1 MNALC
6 NALLA
11 LASVLVGLA
20 LCEGALRLLD
30 PRYEHLAA
38 PPRAALDPSEVLHPD
53 SGEPHAVIYNNLG
66 SRQHRHFTE
75 HDLAGAVNL
84 AFFGDSFTEN
94 LRMAAHYQFAEV
106 LDFLLNAHPH
116 GDAGAVPRRFNVLN
130 FGVEGTG
137 IGEQYARYRSLSFK
151 HRFRHVFYVHHHNDV
166 AELRRAAGWA
176 LNDSDELVRQVL
188 RPTPAWRRVLAQL
201 HLTYLVL
208 DVAHR
213 QPVREAVV
221 LSWGEMPALFEALLL
236 RWREEVEA
244 TGGTFHIVLLPMP
257 RGDSWMRGKAD
268 GWRVLNLYRC
278 FHSSGRLL
286 PDEWRFER
294 DSHWN
299 EAGNLLG
306 AHCLYRYLETM
317 LDLPVRSDR
326 DIARLRH
333 AYYAAF
339 WDSSAWYGHRWMPG
353 RPWALAGATTD
364 EDAARRIVARYQA
377 LGGAASRR
385 ERVVKAVGAREPV
398 LRSVWNVHLGR
409 GERSLVYVKEP
420 CDEDDPAAGLFL
432 RWRPWNP
439 ADIDPDE
446 RLVGYEERPR
456 LAAAR
461 RVGSRCVLVDT
472 LPEAPVA
479 SVHTGQRAA
488 AGEMLWEGEFAVD
501 DADAYAATLAAD
513 QRKYEAVA
521 ATAPAA
527 RAAWN
532 VHRLPATREITY
544 VKAPCDVNDTIG
556 SFYLRVRPAE
566 PSAGVREGLA
576 PRMKEPAAV
585 AGRDGRDTLL
595 EIPIKFK
602 RAAPRKGLWRKP
614 FRLRPWPRRFATV
627 FDGKCMMTATLPQ
640 WWVGQVFTG
649 GYTPDGDLL
658 WETSFYFDTDR
669 LRRAWRRAVE
679 REPDASGAFDV
690 YRRGRTLTYVRE
702 HCAAH
707 DIRDRFFLHA
717 FPPRRPAAPARAFD
731 NLDFD
736 FPERGARIDGRCVA
750 QTWLPEHA
758 RNVRTGQVAPD
769 SEPAWQVEIDLSAI
783 P

>member
-11 LASVLVGLA
+11 LASMLVGLA
-20 LCEGALRLLD
+20 LCEGALRLFA

-75 HDLAGAVNL
+75 QDLADAVNL

-116 GDAGAVPRRFNVLN
+116 GDIGAAPQGRRFNVLN

-151 HRFRHVFYVHHHNDV
+151 PRFRHVFYVHHHNDV
-166 AELRRAAGWA
+166 AELRRAAGWV

-201 HLTYLVL
+201 HLTYLFL
-208 DVAHR
+208 DVASR
-213 QPVREAVV
+213 QPAREAVV

-244 TGGTFHIVLLPMP
+244 NGGTFHIVLLPMP

-268 GWRVLNLYRC
+268 AGWRVVNLYPC
-278 FHSSGRLL
+278 FRTSGASPADL
-286 PDEWRFER
+286 RFER

-299 EAGNLLG
+299 EAGNMLA
-306 AHCLYRYLETM
+306 AHCLYRYLETK
-317 LDLPVRSDR
+317 LDLPVRSDQAF
-326 DIARLRH
+326 ARLRH

-339 WDSSAWYGHRWMPG
+339 RDSSAWYGHRWMPG

-364 EDAARRIVARYQA
+364 EDAVRGIVARYQA

-385 ERVVKAVGAREPV
+385 ERVVEAVGGREPV

-409 GERSLVYVKEP
+409 EERSLVYVKEP
-420 CDEDDPAAGLFL
+420 CEEDDPAAGLFL

-439 ADIDPDE
+439 ADIEPDE
-446 RLVGYEERPR
+446 RLAGYEERPR

-488 AGEMLWEGEFAVD
+488 TGEMLWEGEFAVD
-501 DADAYAATLAAD
+501 DADAYAAILVAD
-513 QRKYEAVA
+513 WRKYEAIV

-527 RAAWN
+527 QAAWN
-532 VHRLPATREITY
+532 LHRLPATREIAY
-544 VKAPCDVNDTIG
+544 VKAPCRVNDTIG
-556 SFYLRVRPAE
+556 SFSLRVRPAE
-566 PSAGVREGLA
+566 P
-576 PRMKEPAAV
+576 AAL

-614 FRLRPWPRRFATV
+614 FRQRPWPRRFATV

-690 YRRGRTLTYVRE
+690 YRRGRALTYVRE

-707 DIRDRFFLHA
+707 DIGARFFLHV
-717 FPPRRPAAPARAFD
+717 FPPRGPAGAFD

-758 RNVRTGQVAPD
+758 RNVRTGQVAPN
-769 SEPAWQVEIDLSAI
+769 SEPAWQVEIALSAI

>member
-1 MNALC
+1 M

-20 LCEGALRLLD
+20 LCEGALRLFA

-75 HDLAGAVNL
+75 QDLADAVNL

-116 GDAGAVPRRFNVLN
+116 GDVGAAPQGRRFNVLN

-151 HRFRHVFYVHHHNDV
+151 PRFRHVFYVHHHNDV
-166 AELRRAAGWA
+166 AELRRAAGWV

-201 HLTYLVL
+201 HLTYLVV
-208 DVAHR
+208 DVASR
-213 QPVREAVV
+213 QPAREAVV

-244 TGGTFHIVLLPMP
+244 DGGTFHIVLLPMP

-268 GWRVLNLYRC
+268 AGWPVVNLYPC
-278 FHSSGRLL
+278 FRMSGAS
-286 PDEWRFER
+286 PADWRFER

-299 EAGNLLG
+299 EAGNML
-306 AHCLYRYLETM
+306 AAQCLYRHLETT

-326 DIARLRH
+326 DIARLRR

-339 WDSSAWYGHRWMPG
+339 WNSSAWYGHRWMPG

-409 GERSLVYVKEP
+409 EERSLVYVKEP

-439 ADIDPDE
+439 ADIDRDE
-446 RLVGYEERPR
+446 RLAGYAERR
-456 LAAAR
+456 RVAAAR

-488 AGEMLWEGEFAVD
+488 TGEVLWEGEFAVD
-501 DADAYAATLAAD
+501 DADAYAAVLAAHR
-513 QRKYEAVA
+513 RKYEAVV

-532 VHRLPATREITY
+532 LHRLPATREIVY
-544 VKAPCDVNDTIG
+544 VKAPCHVNDTIG
-556 SFYLRVRPAE
+556 SFSLRVRPAE
-566 PSAGVREGLA
+566 P
-576 PRMKEPAAV
+576 AAL

-614 FRLRPWPRRFATV
+614 FRPRPWPRRSATV

-640 WWVGQVFTG
+640 WWVGQVFASA
-649 GYTPDGDLL
+649 YTADGDLL

-702 HCAAH
+702 PCAAD
-707 DIRDRFFLHA
+707 DIRDRFFLHV
-717 FPPRRPAAPARAFD
+717 FPSRRPAGAFD

-750 QTWLPEHA
+750 QAWLPEHV
-758 RNVRTGQVAPD
+758 RNVRTGQAAPD
-769 SEPAWQVEIDLSAI
+769 SEPAWEVEIGLSVV